1 VTLAKPLRES
11 ARKPLPPAPTCVSVF
26 VRSSLGATR
35 KACIGPARKAETL
48 RVSEGQRLGISPE
61 LITPMTKKPPGTP
74 PARGQRDSGTA
85 GAQARSLAPRRQLAA
100 AQGGHGGQ
108 RWRRK
113 LRVEDVAA
121 GVLHLPASHRASH
134 EIAGDYIR
142 IFLEASKM
150 HAQVSAKA
158 RRPRPSLGPG
168 GRHPFAHGHPAPFDA
183 SAHLPVRLV
192 PVSAVLFLAV
202 VSLVRHS
209 ANSDAIDRTGIRG
222 APVIQQPSR
231 LRQDRASQGR

>member
-1 VTLAKPLRES
+1 MRQCL
-11 ARKPLPPAPTCVSVF
+11 C
-26 VRSSLGATR
+26 SLQFG
-35 KACIGPARKAETL
+35 G
-48 RVSEGQRLGISPE
+48 
-61 LITPMTKKPPGTP
+61 
-74 PARGQRDSGTA
+74 DSKGLHRA
-85 GAQARSLAPRRQLAA
+85 GAQSGNASSIRRSALGDFSRTDDTNDEEATGNASRERSKRFRNSWGASAIPGTRRQLAA

-150 HAQVSAKA
+150 HAEVSAKA